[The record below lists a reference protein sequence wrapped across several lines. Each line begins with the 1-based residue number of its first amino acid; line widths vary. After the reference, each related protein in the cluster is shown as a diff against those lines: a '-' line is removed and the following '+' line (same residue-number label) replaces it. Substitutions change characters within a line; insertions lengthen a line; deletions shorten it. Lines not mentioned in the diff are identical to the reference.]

1 MPSRQALELLQVR
14 QMRSPGQLLRNS
26 SRHLRHLRSLASY
39 LRSGSG
45 FEFFSELL
53 IARIYSSSFSKMR
66 YFCCTAKGLF
76 FRPVHLGRS
85 TPPPPRANSA
95 QGRHPGSRLQCGW
108 RDRPRLQAP
117 PGYAGE
123 ETACERS
130 AVSVFRPRCQ
140 FEIKKKL
147 AALSTIAKTRKI
159 EAELNAQEL
168 SDRELN
174 R

>member
-53 IARIYSSSFSKMR
+53 MARIYSSSFSKMR
-66 YFCCTAKGLF
+66 HFCCTAKGLF
-76 FRPVHLGRS
+76 FRPVDMGRGI
-85 TPPPPRANSA
+85 PPPTTRQFGARASPRFPAAMRPEGSPETSSA
-95 QGRHPGSRLQCGW
+95 TGLCGGGNRLRAVC
-108 RDRPRLQAP
+108 
-117 PGYAGE
+117 
-123 ETACERS
+123 RS
-130 AVSVFRPRCQ
+130 VSRPRCQ

-147 AALSTIAKTRKI
+147 ATLSMIAKTRKI
-159 EAELNAQEL
+159 EAELNIQEL